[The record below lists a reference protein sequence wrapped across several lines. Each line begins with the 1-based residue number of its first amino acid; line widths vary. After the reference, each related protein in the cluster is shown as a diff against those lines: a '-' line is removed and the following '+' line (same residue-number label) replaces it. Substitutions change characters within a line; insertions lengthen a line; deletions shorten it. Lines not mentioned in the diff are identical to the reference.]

1 MKRTLYVAAY
11 ATWCAL
17 ALAICGTADAS
28 DSIDFPVHIMYRAQR
43 LQMPT
48 QTTRLQVCPMTTPL
62 PACLLGDGWI
72 DPINTSPVP
81 GYWLRHVV
89 YRTDG
94 AAVLFMC
101 RDGGL
106 CEGDE

>member
-1 MKRTLYVAAY
+1 MSR
-11 ATWCAL
+11 AL
-17 ALAICGTADAS
+17 AALLLSLATCAQAADA
-28 DSIDFPVHIMYRAQR
+28 ITFPVHVMYRAHR

-48 QTTRLQVCPMTTPL
+48 QATRLKVCPLPTPV
-62 PACLLGDGWI
+62 ADCAAGAGWV

-94 AAVLFMC
+94 AAVLFLC